1 MLTQSR
7 LKMPGACC
15 ADFRRTLTLLRRLCV
30 AAFFA
35 AQFSALMWS
44 QAPRGSALLS
54 ALSEHR
60 YAEAVQ
66 IANSALKAHPADSWL
81 WTLRGMALEGAG
93 EIAASLES
101 LNKALSFDARYVPA
115 LKAASQVAYQHH
127 DPRALAY
134 LGRLLAL
141 RPDEAAAHAMAGV
154 LDYEAHNC
162 TGAIAHFQ
170 KSAQFVL
177 STETSATEYA
187 ACLLQQHRTADAIE
201 LLKQAHAR
209 FPASRV
215 LRYDLGLAQTENG
228 QNAEALATLQPAPD
242 DDSEILNLRASVES
256 SAGNLNA
263 AFLDLK
269 RAVEM
274 DTQIE
279 RNYLDM
285 ALLCLDHNQEQRAVD
300 VLTVGILHLP
310 QDAVLYAVRGIAYAE
325 LSRYDDAEKDFGQ
338 ARELDPKGA
347 FSELA
352 HSVLYAERN
361 QPEQLEQSLRQQV
374 HKTPDDPVM
383 NTLLAEMLIRRGA
396 LPSTPEFSEA
406 KAAVAQALKRNPQY
420 VEALILQAKIDSD
433 ENDLAGALDALE
445 RAAKVEPDNHAVL
458 NQELL
463 ILRKLGRKQ
472 DSARVA
478 QQLKNLVEK
487 GAHREQDAVRI
498 TPGR

>member
-1 MLTQSR
+1 MLT
-7 LKMPGACC
+7 M
-15 ADFRRTLTLLRRLCV
+15 LRRLCMV
-30 AAFFA
+30 VFFA
-35 AQFSALMWS
+35 AQISALMWS

-54 ALSEHR
+54 ALKEHR
-60 YAEAVQ
+60 YGEAVQ
-66 IANSALKAHPADSWL
+66 IADSALKAHPSDPWL

-93 EIAASLES
+93 ETKASLES
-101 LNKALSFDARYVPA
+101 LNKALSLDARYVPA

-127 DPRALAY
+127 DPRASVF

-141 RPDEAAAHAMAGV
+141 HPDEAAAHAMAGV
-154 LDYEAHNC
+154 LDFEAHNC

-170 KSAQFVL
+170 KSDQFVL

-187 ACLLQQHRTADAIE
+187 ACLLKEHSEADAIE
-201 LLKQAHAR
+201 LLKRAHAR

-228 QNAEALATLQPAPD
+228 QNADALATLQPAPD
-242 DDSEILNLRASVES
+242 DDPDILNLRASVES

-274 DTQIE
+274 GPLVE

-338 ARELDPKGA
+338 ARGLDPKSA

-361 QPEQLEQSLRQQV
+361 QPEQFEQSLRQQL
-374 HKTPDDPVM
+374 HKVPDDPVM
-383 NTLLAEMLIRRGA
+383 NTLLADLLMRRGT

-406 KAAVAQALKRNPQY
+406 KAAVARALKRNPQY
-420 VEALILQAKIDSD
+420 VEALILQAKIDAD
-433 ENDLAGALDALE
+433 ENDLADALDALD

-478 QQLKNLVEK
+478 QQLKNLFEE
-487 GAHREQDAVRI
+487 GARREQNAIRT

>member
-1 MLTQSR
+1 MLTQFR
-7 LKMPGACC
+7 LKMPDGCC
-15 ADFRRTLTLLRRLCV
+15 ADSGRMLTMLRRLCV
-30 AAFFA
+30 VVFFA
-35 AQFSALMWS
+35 AHCSVLMWS

-54 ALSEHR
+54 ALNEHR
-60 YAEAVQ
+60 YTEAVQ
-66 IANSALKAHPADSWL
+66 IADSALKTHPADPWL

-93 EIAASLES
+93 ETTSSLES
-101 LNKALSFDARYVPA
+101 LNRALSFDARYVPA

-127 DPRALAY
+127 DPRAAAF

-154 LDYEAHNC
+154 LDFEAHNC

-187 ACLLQQHRTADAIE
+187 ACLLKQHSAADAIE

-228 QNAEALATLQPAPD
+228 QNADALATLQPAPND
-242 DDSEILNLRASVES
+242 DPGILNLRASVES

-274 DTQIE
+274 DPLLE

-310 QDAVLYAVRGIAYAE
+310 QNAVLYAVRGIAYAE
-325 LSRYDDAEKDFGQ
+325 LSRYDDAEKDFRQ

-361 QPEQLEQSLRQQV
+361 QPERVKQSLRQQLQQA
-374 HKTPDDPVM
+374 PDDPVM
-383 NTLLAEMLIRRGA
+383 NTLLADLLMRQGA

-406 KAAVAQALKRNPQY
+406 RVAVARALKKNPEY
-420 VEALILQAKIDSD
+420 AEALILQAQIDSD
-433 ENDLAGALDALE
+433 ENDLASALEALE
-445 RAAKVEPDNHAVL
+445 RAAKVEPENHTVL

-478 QQLKNLVEK
+478 QQLKNLVEE
-487 GAHREQDAVRI
+487 GAQREQDAIRT